1 MPRTPFSIPY
11 DLWETPDKYL
21 KLPHLVDCTL
31 SQLSDPTSAARCGY
45 LYERR
50 DPIINYKKLNL
61 FQKIL
66 NDFASTWYITD
77 IIYDDK
83 LRISR
88 MELIKAWACLG
99 NTGLFFQGL
108 LATLLDSDNKIV
120 VSLPDRME
128 LRSEAATVL
137 IELTGCFCKF
147 LHLEFGTRSFI
158 TKSYSN
164 TVVIFHA
171 MYYIFLWER
180 RGYSPKKWAPLEEH
194 YDVHDLL
201 VSNTKPYF
209 VKYPL
214 KDDDLVI
221 SPLFIVIARYVL
233 DRHEKGYDAKWW
245 KLYRTIRP
253 PSVYN
258 RLLHLPRYVPINDED
273 IRVRI
278 DRGDGLIDIERE
290 NERLEEPAVRSP
302 NYQTNSS
309 IEASALD
316 TPPGTPELESE
327 LAPLILT
334 TTSCHLITNPVSS
347 SFSSSPQLFKGSVL
361 RRRRGLKL

>member
-1 MPRTPFSIPY
+1 
-11 DLWETPDKYL
+11 
-21 KLPHLVDCTL
+21 
-31 SQLSDPTSAARCGY
+31 
-45 LYERR
+45 
-50 DPIINYKKLNL
+50 
-61 FQKIL
+61 
-66 NDFASTWYITD
+66 
-77 IIYDDK
+77 
-83 LRISR
+83 
-88 MELIKAWACLG
+88 
-99 NTGLFFQGL
+99 
-108 LATLLDSDNKIV
+108 
-120 VSLPDRME
+120 
-128 LRSEAATVL
+128 
-137 IELTGCFCKF
+137 
-147 LHLEFGTRSFI
+147 
-158 TKSYSN
+158 
-164 TVVIFHA
+164 

-278 DRGDGLIDIERE
+278 DRGDGMIDIERE

-302 NYQTNSS
+302 N
-309 IEASALD
+309 
-316 TPPGTPELESE
+316 
-327 LAPLILT
+327 
-334 TTSCHLITNPVSS
+334 VSS
-347 SFSSSPQLFKGSVL
+347 
-361 RRRRGLKL
+361 